1 MSSGLW
7 VTDQK
12 LRHDVTTK
20 TLGLGVGLSISET
33 IAGSSDRLR
42 YRLRIGNDPKGL
54 RYLSK
59 SYTAYT
65 IRYGS
70 AVRVRYDI
78 EVSLCKKR
86 AGKSIAHWKWCH
98 TARAVIEFE
107 RCLRCHRLLLKK
119 YRSRA
124 NQARSKS
131 AAQQL
136 VNRLNQGIW
145 GGYRYVLA
153 LYLNVAIWL
162 SVGFE

>member
-1 MSSGLW
+1 MAPPAEQTSLPK
-7 VTDQK
+7 VTPPPLTPPPPIIQ
-12 LRHDVTTK
+12 LITRPK
-20 TLGLGVGLSISET
+20 TF
-33 IAGSSDRLR
+33 D
-42 YRLRIGNDPKGL
+42 IGNDRRLFRPFTIPSTNRKRSEGATISVEVVHGL
-54 RYLSK
+54 HDTIWFSSTCTVRYRSK
-59 SYTAYT
+59 SLQEKSGK
-65 IRYGS
+65 IN
-70 AVRVRYDI
+70 
-78 EVSLCKKR
+78 R
-86 AGKSIAHWKWCH
+86 ALEMMSHC
-98 TARAVIEFE
+98 
-107 RCLRCHRLLLKK
+107 CHRLLLKK

>member
-1 MSSGLW
+1 MRCINQC
-7 VTDQK
+7 T
-12 LRHDVTTK
+12 RPK
-20 TLGLGVGLSISET
+20 TF
-33 IAGSSDRLR
+33 D
-42 YRLRIGNDPKGL
+42 IGNDRRLFRPFTIPSTNRKRSEGATISVEVVHGL
-54 RYLSK
+54 HDTIWFSSTCTVRYRSK
-59 SYTAYT
+59 SLQEKSGK
-65 IRYGS
+65 IN
-70 AVRVRYDI
+70 
-78 EVSLCKKR
+78 R
-86 AGKSIAHWKWCH
+86 ALEMMSHCSRGYY
-98 TARAVIEFE
+98 IEFE